1 MRSTALISKVRRSGA
16 APPQLMPPIEDLLSQ
31 RKQFL
36 RFLQHRVESVATA
49 EDILQSAYLRA
60 MQQTS
65 AMRSDESAAAWF
77 YRILR
82 NAVIDHY
89 RHRSAQ
95 DRLLEGW
102 ANELLSQPE
111 LTPEPGTERLVCEC
125 LGEAVQHLRPAYS
138 DILNSVDLAERPLDA
153 FAESAGITS
162 GNATV
167 RLHRARQA
175 LRKSLIAICG
185 ACSRHG
191 CMDCT
196 CRSKSDA
203 CGTSVQAP

>member
-1 MRSTALISKVRRSGA
+1 
-16 APPQLMPPIEDLLSQ
+16 MPSIDDLLNQ

-60 MQQTS
+60 MQQAS
-65 AMRSDESAAAWF
+65 SMHSDESAAAWF

-89 RHRSAQ
+89 RHRAAQ

-102 ANELLSQPE
+102 ANELLSQPDS
-111 LTPEPGTERLVCEC
+111 TPEPGTEQLVCEC

-138 DILNSVDLAERPLDA
+138 EILQAVDLAQSSLDS
-153 FAESAGITS
+153 FAESSGITS

-191 CMDCT
+191 CMNCT
-196 CRSKSDA
+196 CRSKSSTCSSSTPA
-203 CGTSVQAP
+203 KG